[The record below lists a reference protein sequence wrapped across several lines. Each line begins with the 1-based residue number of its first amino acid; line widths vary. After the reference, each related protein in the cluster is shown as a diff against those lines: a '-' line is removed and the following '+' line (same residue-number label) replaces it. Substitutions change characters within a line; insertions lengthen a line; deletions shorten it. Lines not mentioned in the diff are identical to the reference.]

1 MTTIGGT
8 VDGFVAAGY
17 EGVRDAF
24 ARNFAEHGEVGATFA
39 AYVDGRQVVD
49 LWGGTT
55 TPDGDTAS
63 DSRLYT
69 GDTLQVVF
77 SSTKGAAAAC
87 ANLLAQ
93 RGELDIAAPVV
104 EYWPEF
110 GQAGKEHVRTEWL
123 LTHQVGVP
131 TVDVQLTAAQ
141 VYEREP
147 LIEALAAQT
156 PLWEPGTAHGYHAI
170 TYGHLV
176 SEVVRRIDGR
186 TVGEFF
192 ADEFAAPL
200 GLDWW
205 IGLPEDQESRVAPM
219 IAMNPGGPSLA
230 GLLGPDELVVRAL
243 TVNGAFSDLAT
254 EANTRE
260 YRAAEI
266 PAANGVGNARALARF
281 YAALIGGVEGGPASA
296 LLSAETVDDARRCRT
311 SGTDRVLS
319 FAGMESESTFGLG
332 FMTPGSFSPM
342 GGGRTFGHYG
352 AGGSLGFAD
361 PETGIA
367 IGYVMN
373 KMNAGLNDDPRSN
386 GLIAAIYEVA
396 SPA

>member
-1 MTTIGGT
+1 VI
-8 VDGFVAAGY
+8 
-17 EGVRDAF
+17 
-24 ARNFAEHGEVGATFA
+24 
-39 AYVDGRQVVD
+39 
-49 LWGGTT
+49 
-55 TPDGDTAS
+55 
-63 DSRLYT
+63 
-69 GDTLQVVF
+69 
-77 SSTKGAAAAC
+77 
-87 ANLLAQ
+87 
-93 RGELDIAAPVV
+93 
-104 EYWPEF
+104 
-110 GQAGKEHVRTEWL
+110 
-123 LTHQVGVP
+123 
-131 TVDVQLTAAQ
+131 DVQLTAEQIYA
-141 VYEREP
+141 REP
-147 LIEALAAQT
+147 LIEALAAQA
-156 PLWEPGTAHGYHAI
+156 PIWEPGTAHGYHAI

-200 GLDWW
+200 GIDWW
-205 IGLPEDQESRVAPM
+205 IGLPEEQESRVAPM
-219 IAMNPGGPSLA
+219 IPMNPGGPTLA
-230 GLLGPDELVVRAL
+230 DMLGPDELVVRAL
-243 TVNGAFSDLAT
+243 TLEGALADLAT
-254 EANTRE
+254 SANTRA

-266 PAANGVGNARALARF
+266 PAANGVANARALARF
-281 YAALIGGVEGGPASA
+281 YAALIGGVEGGPSWAM
-296 LLSAETVDDARRCRT
+296 LSAATVDEARRCRT

-386 GLIAAIYEVA
+386 GLIAAVYA
-396 SPA
+396 ATSS

>member
-1 MTTIGGT
+1 MSI
-8 VDGFVAAGY
+8 DGFVADGY

-39 AYVDGRQVVD
+39 AYVDGQQVVD
-49 LWGGTT
+49 LWGGVTEAG
-55 TPDGDTAS
+55 GDTP
-63 DSRLYT
+63 YT

-87 ANLLAQ
+87 ANLLVD
-93 RGELDIAAPVV
+93 RGQLDVSAPVV

-110 GQAGKEHVRTEWL
+110 GQAGKERVPVEWL
-123 LTHQVGVP
+123 LTHRVGLP
-131 TVDVQLTAAQ
+131 SVDASLTAAQ

-147 LIEALAAQT
+147 LIEALAAQA
-156 PLWEPGTAHGYHAI
+156 PYWEPGTAHGYHAI

-176 SEVVRRIDGR
+176 SEVVKRVDGR

-192 ADEFAAPL
+192 AEEFAAPL

-205 IGLPEDQESRVAPM
+205 IGLPEEQEPRVAPM
-219 IAMNPGGPSLA
+219 IATNPGGPSLA
-230 GLLGPDELVVRAL
+230 DMLGDDEMVVKAL
-243 TVNGAFSDLAT
+243 TINGAFSDLAT
-254 EANTRE
+254 QANTRD

-281 YAALIGGVEGGPASA
+281 YAALIGGVEGGPSRAMLSSA
-296 LLSAETVDDARRCRT
+296 QVDEARRCRT
-311 SGTDRVLS
+311 EGADRVLS
-319 FAGMESESTFGLG
+319 FLGMDSMSTFGLG

-342 GGGRTFGHYG
+342 AGGRTFGHYG

-361 PETGIA
+361 PECGIA
-367 IGYVMN
+367 FGYVMN

-386 GLIAAIYEVA
+386 GLIAALYDAAPA
-396 SPA
+396 S

>member
-1 MTTIGGT
+1 MTDVGGT
-8 VDGFVAAGY
+8 TAAGY

-24 ARNFAEHGEVGATFA
+24 ARNLAEHGEVGATFA

-55 TPDGDTAS
+55 TAEGDTA
-63 DSRLYT
+63 YT
-69 GDTLQVVF
+69 GETLQVVF

-87 ANLLAQ
+87 ANLLVQ
-93 RGELDIAAPVV
+93 RGELDLGAPVV

-110 GQAGKEHVRTEWL
+110 GQAGKERVPVEWL
-123 LTHQVGVP
+123 LTHQVGIP
-131 TVDVQLTAAQ
+131 TVDVQLTAEQ

-147 LIEALAAQT
+147 LIEALAAQA

-205 IGLPEDQESRVAPM
+205 IGLPEDQDARVAPM

-230 GLLGPDELVVRAL
+230 EMLGADELVVRAL

-254 EANTRE
+254 EANTRA

-266 PAANGVGNARALARF
+266 PAANGVANARALARF
-281 YAALIGGVEGGPASA
+281 YAALIGPVEGGPAQA
-296 LLSAETVDDARRCRT
+296 MLSPETVDEARRCRT
-311 SGTDRVLS
+311 EGADRVLS
-319 FAGMESESTFGLG
+319 FMGMDSMSTFGLG

-386 GLIAAIYEVA
+386 GLIAATYA
-396 SPA
+396 AATSS

>member
-1 MTTIGGT
+1 MTNIGGT
-8 VDGFVAAGY
+8 VTDGY

-24 ARNFAEHGEVGATFA
+24 ASNFAEHGEVGATFA

-55 TPDGDTAS
+55 TPEGHAP
-63 DSRLYT
+63 YT

-87 ANLLAQ
+87 ANLLVQ
-93 RGELDIAAPVV
+93 RGELDLAAPVV
-104 EYWPEF
+104 QYWPEF
-110 GQAGKEHVRTEWL
+110 GQAGKERVPAEWL

-131 TVDVQLTAAQ
+131 TVDVKLTAAQ

-147 LIEALAAQT
+147 LIEALAAQA

-176 SEVVRRIDGR
+176 SELVRRIDGR
-186 TVGEFF
+186 AVGEFF
-192 ADEFAAPL
+192 AVEFAAPL

-205 IGLPEDQESRVAPM
+205 IGLPEEQEARVAPM
-219 IAMNPGGPSLA
+219 IAMNPGGPTLA
-230 GLLGPDELVVRAL
+230 DMLGPDELVVRAL

-260 YRAAEI
+260 YLAAEI
-266 PAANGVGNARALARF
+266 PAANGVANARALARF
-281 YAALIGGVEGGPASA
+281 YAALIGPVEVGVEGGAEAGPSPAM
-296 LLSAETVDDARRCRT
+296 LSTATVDEARRCRT

-386 GLIAAIYEVA
+386 GLIAAVYA
-396 SPA
+396 ATQ

>member
-1 MTTIGGT
+1 MTNIGGT
-8 VDGFVAAGY
+8 VTDGY

-24 ARNFAEHGEVGATFA
+24 ASNFAEHGEVGATFA

-55 TPDGDTAS
+55 TPEGHAP
-63 DSRLYT
+63 YT

-87 ANLLAQ
+87 ANLLVQ
-93 RGELDIAAPVV
+93 RGELDLAAPVV
-104 EYWPEF
+104 QYWPEF
-110 GQAGKEHVRTEWL
+110 GQAGKERVPAEWL

-131 TVDVQLTAAQ
+131 TVDVKLTAAQ

-147 LIEALAAQT
+147 LIEALAAQA

-176 SEVVRRIDGR
+176 SELVRRIDGR
-186 TVGEFF
+186 AVGEFF

-205 IGLPEDQESRVAPM
+205 IGLPEEQEARVAPM
-219 IAMNPGGPSLA
+219 IAMNPGGPTLA
-230 GLLGPDELVVRAL
+230 DMLGPDELVVRAL

-260 YRAAEI
+260 YLAAEI
-266 PAANGVGNARALARF
+266 PAANGVANARALARF
-281 YAALIGGVEGGPASA
+281 YAALIGPVEVGVEGGAEAGPSPAM
-296 LLSAETVDDARRCRT
+296 LSTATVDEARRCRT

-386 GLIAAIYEVA
+386 GLIAAVYA
-396 SPA
+396 ATQ

>member
-1 MTTIGGT
+1 MSGMGGT
-8 VDGFVAAGY
+8 VAPGY
-17 EGVRDAF
+17 EGVLDAF

-49 LWGGTT
+49 LWGGVTEDGGS
-55 TPDGDTAS
+55 TP
-63 DSRLYT
+63 YT
-69 GDTLQVVF
+69 GETLQVVF

-93 RGELDIAAPVV
+93 RGELDVQAPVV

-110 GQAGKEHVRTEWL
+110 GQAGKEHVPAEWL
-123 LTHQVGVP
+123 LTHQVGLP
-131 TVDVQLTAAQ
+131 TVDVRLSAAQ

-147 LIEALAAQT
+147 LIDALAAQA

-176 SEVVRRIDGR
+176 SELVRRIDGR

-192 ADEFAAPL
+192 HQEFAVPL

-205 IGLPEDQESRVAPM
+205 IGLPEEQESRVAPM
-219 IAMNPGGPSLA
+219 IGMNPGGPTLA
-230 GLLGPDELVVRAL
+230 ELLGPDELVVRAL

-254 EANTRE
+254 QANTRE

-281 YAALIGGVEGGPASA
+281 YAALIGGVDGGPAA
-296 LLSAETVDDARRCRT
+296 AMLSAEQADEARRCRT

-319 FAGMESESTFGLG
+319 FAGMESASTFGLG

-386 GLIAAIYEVA
+386 GLIAATYAAAA
-396 SPA
+396 SS

>member
-1 MTTIGGT
+1 MTTIGGE
-8 VDGFVAAGY
+8 VAPGY

-24 ARNFAEHGEVGATFA
+24 ARNLAEHGEVGATFA

-55 TPDGDTAS
+55 TPDGDTP
-63 DSRLYT
+63 YT

-87 ANLLAQ
+87 ANLLVQ
-93 RGELDIAAPVV
+93 RGELDLAAPVV

-110 GQAGKEHVRTEWL
+110 GQAGKERVPAEWL

-131 TVDVQLTAAQ
+131 TVDVQLTAEQ

-147 LIEALAAQT
+147 LIEALAAQA

-176 SEVVRRIDGR
+176 SELVRRIDGR

-205 IGLPEDQESRVAPM
+205 IGLPEEQHARVAPM
-219 IAMNPGGPSLA
+219 IAMNPGGPTLA
-230 GLLGPDELVVRAL
+230 DMLGPDELVVRAL

-254 EANTRE
+254 EANTRA

-266 PAANGVGNARALARF
+266 PAANGVANARALARF
-281 YAALIGGVEGGPASA
+281 YAALIGGVEGGPSSA
-296 LLSAETVDDARRCRT
+296 LLSAEQVDEARRCRT

-386 GLIAAIYEVA
+386 GLIAATYAAATAV
-396 SPA
+396 

>member
-1 MTTIGGT
+1 MSI
-8 VDGFVAAGY
+8 DGFVADGY

-39 AYVDGRQVVD
+39 AYVDGQQVVD
-49 LWGGTT
+49 LWGGVTEAG
-55 TPDGDTAS
+55 GDTP
-63 DSRLYT
+63 YT

-87 ANLLAQ
+87 ANLLVD
-93 RGELDIAAPVV
+93 RGQLDVSAPVV

-110 GQAGKEHVRTEWL
+110 GQAGKERVPVEWL
-123 LTHQVGVP
+123 LTHRVGLP
-131 TVDVQLTAAQ
+131 SVDASLTAAQ

-147 LIEALAAQT
+147 LIEALAAQA
-156 PLWEPGTAHGYHAI
+156 PYWEPGTAHGYHAI

-176 SEVVRRIDGR
+176 SEVVKRVDGR

-192 ADEFAAPL
+192 AEEFAAPL

-205 IGLPEDQESRVAPM
+205 IGLPEEQEPRVAPM
-219 IAMNPGGPSLA
+219 IATNPGGPSLA
-230 GLLGPDELVVRAL
+230 DMLGDDEMVVKAL
-243 TVNGAFSDLAT
+243 TINGAFSDLAT
-254 EANTRE
+254 QANTRD

-281 YAALIGGVEGGPASA
+281 YAALIGGVEGGPSRAMLSSA
-296 LLSAETVDDARRCRT
+296 QVDEARRCRT
-311 SGTDRVLS
+311 EGADRVLS
-319 FAGMESESTFGLG
+319 FLGMESMSTFGLG

-386 GLIAAIYEVA
+386 GLIAALYDAAPA
-396 SPA
+396 S

>member
-1 MTTIGGT
+1 VTEVGGS
-8 VDGFVAAGY
+8 VVPGY

-24 ARNFAEHGEVGATFA
+24 SRNFAEHGEVGATFA

-55 TPDGDTAS
+55 EPGGDTP
-63 DSRLYT
+63 YT

-93 RGELDIAAPVV
+93 RGVLDVQAPVV

-110 GQAGKEHVRTEWL
+110 GQAGKEGVPSEWL

-131 TVDVQLTAAQ
+131 TVDAHLTAAQ

-147 LIEALAAQT
+147 LIEALAVQA

-176 SEVVRRIDGR
+176 SELVRRIDGR
-186 TVGEFF
+186 TVGECFH
-192 ADEFAAPL
+192 DEFAVPL

-205 IGLPEDQESRVAPM
+205 IGLPEEQEARVAPM
-219 IAMNPGGPSLA
+219 IAMNPGGPTLA
-230 GLLGPDELVVRAL
+230 DLLGPDELVVRAL

-254 EANTRE
+254 QANTRE

-266 PAANGVGNARALARF
+266 PAANGVANARSLARF
-281 YAALIGGVEGGPASA
+281 YAALIGTVDGGPAQP
-296 LLSAETVDDARRCRT
+296 LLSAEQVDEARRCRT

-319 FAGMESESTFGLG
+319 FAGMESASTFGLG
-332 FMTPGSFSPM
+332 FMTPGSFSPL

-352 AGGSLGFAD
+352 AGGSVGFAD

-386 GLIAAIYEVA
+386 GLIAATYAAAA
-396 SPA
+396 SS